1 MSRPRY
7 LWTSY
12 FVFKA
17 VLLYGVSLYALLH
30 GLDVGPGPTVATLS
44 LFIGAPLFALI
55 ETKCY

>member
-12 FVFKA
+12 FVLKSLLCFGGAAYA
-17 VLLYGVSLYALLH
+17 VLHGIDPQPGVTV
-30 GLDVGPGPTVATLS
+30 GLLS
-44 LFIGAPLFALI
+44 LLIGAPLFALI